1 MRDLILKEILQEYDD
16 LRTKEREALRQRE
29 NQVMDTIP
37 GIADLRRTI
46 IELMAKRSI
55 EIIKNPHLSAQAVD
69 ELEERISGLK
79 ERKELLIRH
88 GFPADYLPCIT
99 AAPNVRI
106 LDIEGTLSRK
116 MLLSYS
122 KILKELISY
131 LISMIWNGKF

>member
-79 ERKELLIRH
+79 EKKEPLSGTVFLPIT
-88 GFPADYLPCIT
+88 FPCIT
-99 AAPNVRI
+99 AAQ
-106 LDIEGTLSRK
+106 
-116 MLLSYS
+116 M
-122 KILKELISY
+122 
-131 LISMIWNGKF
+131 